1 MRTPSLH
8 ITSGYFT
15 GYPEGKSEAD
25 RSAYDTVGVW
35 TRCYYQPDTVLI
47 GPLIGDLDD
56 DFNILL
62 ALEFNRIGFKKI
74 VFKVPHG
81 ARATRYADLFDQKDG
96 FDFYEIDI
104 EAEKKKLTA
113 GFICG

>member
-1 MRTPSLH
+1 MRAPTLH
-8 ITSGYFT
+8 ITAGYFT
-15 GYPEGKSEAD
+15 GYPEGKSEAE

-35 TRCYYQPDTVLI
+35 TKCYYQPDTVLI

-56 DFNILL
+56 NFNIML
-62 ALEFNRIGFKKI
+62 ALEFLRLGFKRI

-81 ARATRYADLFDQKDG
+81 GRVTHFANLFDQRDG
-96 FDFYEIDI
+96 FDFYEVDI
-104 EAEKKKLTA
+104 EAEKAKMTA